1 MKSKVV
7 KGTSAS
13 ALESRLNTALEEV
26 SEFEI
31 VDVKV
36 AGAYDG
42 KDECFVAV
50 VLYK

>member
-7 KGTSAS
+7 KATSS
-13 ALESRLNTALEEV
+13 SVLESKLNTALEEV

-42 KDECFVAV
+42 KNECFVAI